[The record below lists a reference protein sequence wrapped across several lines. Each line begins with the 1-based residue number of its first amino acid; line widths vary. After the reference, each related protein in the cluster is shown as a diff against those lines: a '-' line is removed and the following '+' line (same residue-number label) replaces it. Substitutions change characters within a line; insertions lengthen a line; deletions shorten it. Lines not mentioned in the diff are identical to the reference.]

1 MFELFGG
8 TGRVGAGEEC
18 LVVAECGQNHNG
30 DVNIA
35 MKMISESKHTIHANC
50 VKFQKSDL
58 KSKFNVKALRR
69 PYDSINSWGPTYGE
83 HKRFLEL
90 TDEQF
95 LYLKDYA
102 KNEDILF
109 TASAM
114 DSKSLEFLAQID
126 VPFIKIG
133 SGDVDNYPMLEKAAK
148 YDKPLFVSTGMHD
161 LEVVK
166 TVYNLI
172 TPINK
177 RLCLLHCVSAYPT
190 PFEDINLQVITD
202 YKNLFP
208 SAVIGY
214 SGHELGTEVSVGA
227 VALGAKV
234 LERHLTLDKT
244 MKGTDHSCS
253 LEPQEFAQMVTQ
265 IRNLEAST
273 RDEQFLY
280 LKDYAKNEDILF
292 TASAM
297 DSKSLEF
304 LALIDVPFI
313 KIGSGDVDNY
323 PMLEKAAKYDKPLFV
338 STGMHDLGVVKT
350 VYNLITPINKR
361 LCLLH
366 CVSAYPTPF
375 QDINLQVI
383 TDYKNLF
390 PSAVIGYSGHELGTE
405 VSVGAVALGAKVL
418 ERHLTLDKTMKGTDH
433 SCSLEP
439 QEFAQ
444 MVTQI
449 RNLELALTPHRP
461 KNLELAL
468 TPHRPKCRQ
477 ESEWSCY
484 RKLGK
489 SIVAKQFLS
498 KGTVLSLDLI
508 DIKVAEPFG
517 INASKVFDILGLR
530 VNKDIGFD
538 ESIQFDDLCQTD

>member
-1 MFELFGG
+1 
-8 TGRVGAGEEC
+8 
-18 LVVAECGQNHNG
+18 
-30 DVNIA
+30 

-114 DSKSLEFLAQID
+114 DSKSLEFLAQ
-126 VPFIKIG
+126 
-133 SGDVDNYPMLEKAAK
+133 
-148 YDKPLFVSTGMHD
+148 
-161 LEVVK
+161 
-166 TVYNLI
+166 
-172 TPINK
+172 
-177 RLCLLHCVSAYPT
+177 
-190 PFEDINLQVITD
+190 
-202 YKNLFP
+202 
-208 SAVIGY
+208 
-214 SGHELGTEVSVGA
+214 
-227 VALGAKV
+227 
-234 LERHLTLDKT
+234 
-244 MKGTDHSCS
+244 
-253 LEPQEFAQMVTQ
+253 
-265 IRNLEAST
+265 
-273 RDEQFLY
+273 
-280 LKDYAKNEDILF
+280 
-292 TASAM
+292 
-297 DSKSLEF
+297 
-304 LALIDVPFI
+304 IDVPFI

-461 KNLELAL
+461 K
-468 TPHRPKCRQ
+468 CRQ